1 MTNGDTRIYPL
12 LPALKED
19 SPLQMPEAPGSWT
32 PQGAQAFKNVADSL
46 AFDASTRGVQ
56 VSSVPTVWSQA
67 IQFELALQ
75 DRDYPTR
82 ESLLNQWFGG
92 LATLALA
99 QIRNLSIEPACVEL
113 DKIDDTAAE
122 PLINALERMLPAR
135 DRSLF
140 QLPQNRHPWSRI
152 YVFFLSGKVF
162 GFSSP
167 SAIFVPAQD
176 LQIPNLAW
184 VDQKTGLFRSPGPML
199 NPMERQAFRFWLE
212 QLSQA
217 VSFSEG
223 DSALRGAITTVIDEF
238 LPQLGEPAQQ
248 LSLLQNYYRIPIQ
261 GGLLPLLGQPV
272 QAQEQPSSI
281 ELVISRRPAREQTII
296 FYDANIPSY
305 WDVPA
310 HELMVI
316 GSQNLGAFNR
326 NDISRLQGRGVRCLT
341 REDLFLP
348 QLKFIL
354 NDELFSDDCCLQ
366 PEVRGIELTYQGTPI
381 QPLLPLS
388 PTLSHY
394 FSASEL
400 ARMITFEQ
408 VDNNEGQF
416 IKVQLDL
423 TLSGPARQNRVFR
436 LEQTYPL
443 REENILAS
451 TPYSL
456 PVITVW
462 PYLRTPG
469 WKQYYVLSFILEHED
484 SFYVEAIGQPV
495 PNHRLK
501 DRSSGEGRLI
511 QSEVFPEFLK
521 CLDSGSHDLIGLL
534 MLKLPQEIRGQT
546 EWNVGVDFGTSFT
559 NIYRRSGT
567 TDYRPFAPNPDL
579 IKNVTN
585 VPAEVQVRFLRD
597 YFIPEQCSPT
607 SLPPMATWLTVKE
620 AQDSSRTAD
629 TPIMDGRI
637 FVPSFNNCDPTDPVI
652 KTNLKWEEGMYQ
664 YNKLFLK
671 NLALEIAASAASEGV
686 NKIVWSLSYPTA
698 FSRFKLN
705 QYANTWETIAGDL
718 EGSTGIH
725 LEVKEQNHPE
735 GFKTESLAIAEYFV
749 KEENQT
755 LVNATCIDI
764 GGGTSDITIWENQRL
779 IYQCSIQLA
788 GRDLFSQF
796 LEKRKR
802 IAIDV
807 FQQYA
812 PIREEVRWKGLRG
825 SSFNALVDIYLRSL
839 SEDLLKQQPQLLADK
854 DYRQLITLMTIGITG
869 LYYYVGLLLK
879 TLHAEG
885 TYDQAEIT
893 PMYLGGNGSRFLH
906 WLTPNGRF
914 NIHSETN
921 TLFSRMLALG
931 SGFEDINIKTTL
943 SQNPK
948 DEAACGLVINELR
961 FQEWEG
967 QALGGLIAGEDC
979 IINGKTIKAN
989 QRIVTNQFQ
998 SDKTINEFQITSLE
1012 PIAQFLYDFHRSVR
1026 SLKIELVKK
1035 LPNYEESTE
1044 IKANKTLWK
1053 DVERER
1059 KQFCQTKQGTEVDA
1073 FMPEPPFIIS
1083 LKALLKVL
1091 GERFKQQA

>member
-19 SPLQMPEAPGSWT
+19 TTLQMPEAAGTWT
-32 PQGAQAFKNVADSL
+32 AQGAKAFKNVADSL
-46 AFDASTRGVQ
+46 DFDAATQGSLI
-56 VSSVPTVWSQA
+56 SSVPTVWSRA

-82 ESLLNQWFGG
+82 RTLLEQWFGG
-92 LATLALA
+92 LAALALA
-99 QIRNLSIEPACVEL
+99 QIRNLRIEPACVEL
-113 DKIDDTAAE
+113 DRVQDAAAA
-122 PLINALERMLPAR
+122 PLVNALNRMLPSR
-135 DRSLF
+135 NRSLF
-140 QLPQNRHPWSRI
+140 TLPENRHPWSRI
-152 YVFFLSGKVF
+152 YVFFLNGKVF

-167 SAIFVPAQD
+167 SAVFVPAQD
-176 LQIPNLAW
+176 LQALNLGWIDPA
-184 VDQKTGLFRSPGPML
+184 TGLFQSPVAFL
-199 NPMERQAFRFWLE
+199 NPSERQAFRFWLE
-212 QLSQA
+212 RLLRE

-223 DSALRGAITTVIDEF
+223 EPALRGAIATVIESF

-248 LSLLQNYYRIPIQ
+248 LSLLQNHYRIPIQ
-261 GGLLPLLGQPV
+261 GGIFTLLGQPV
-272 QAQEQPSSI
+272 QAQEQPSNI
-281 ELVISRRPAREQTII
+281 ELVLSRQPAHERTVI
-296 FYDANIPSY
+296 FYDPGIPNF

-310 HELMVI
+310 HEVIVI
-316 GSQNLGAFNR
+316 GSQNLGAFSKS
-326 NDISRLQGRGVRCLT
+326 DIARIQGRGVRCLT

-354 NDELFSDDCCLQ
+354 NDALFSPDCCLQ
-366 PEVRGIELTYQGTPI
+366 PDVKGVELNYQGTPI
-381 QPLLPLS
+381 QPLLPLTPALCS
-388 PTLSHY
+388 Y
-394 FSASEL
+394 FNATEL

-408 VDNNEGQF
+408 VDNSEGQF

-423 TLSGPARQNRVFR
+423 TLSGPARQNRIFR

-443 REENILAS
+443 REENTLAS

-456 PVITVW
+456 PVVTVW
-462 PYLRTPG
+462 PYLSTPS
-469 WKQYYVLSFILEHED
+469 WRQYYILSFMPIQED
-484 SFYVEAIGQPV
+484 SFYVEAIGQTV
-495 PNHRLK
+495 PSHRLK
-501 DRSSGEGRLI
+501 DRSGGEGRLI

-521 CLDSGSHDLIGLL
+521 CLDGGSNGFIGLL
-534 MLKLPQEIRGQT
+534 MLKLPPEIRGQT

-559 NIYRRSGT
+559 NIYRRSGV
-567 TDYRPFAPNPDL
+567 TDYRPFVPNTAL

-585 VPAEVQVRFLRD
+585 VPAEVQLRFLRD

-607 SLPPMATWLTVKE
+607 GQPPIATWLTTKE
-620 AQDSSRTAD
+620 AQNTGRTAESSVL
-629 TPIMDGRI
+629 DGRI
-637 FVPSFNNCDPTDPVI
+637 FVPSVNDCDPTDSSI

-671 NLALEIAASAASEGV
+671 NLALEIAATAASEGV
-686 NKIVWSLSYPTA
+686 NKITWSLSYPTA

-705 QYANTWETIAGDL
+705 QYANTWETIAEDL
-718 EGSTGIH
+718 ESVTGIRQI
-725 LEVKEQNHPE
+725 VKEQSHPE

-764 GGGTSDITIWENQRL
+764 GGGTSDITIWENQQL

-812 PIREEVRWKGLRG
+812 PIREQERWKDLRD
-825 SSFNALVDIYLRSL
+825 SSFNALVDVYLRSL
-839 SEDLLKQQPQLLADK
+839 SEDLLKQQPQLLSDK

-879 TLHAEG
+879 ALHEKQ
-885 TYDQAEIT
+885 TYKQAEIT
-893 PMYLGGNGSRFLH
+893 PVYIGGNGSRFLH
-906 WLTPNGRF
+906 WLTPDGRF

-921 TLFSRMLALG
+921 ALFSRMLSLG
-931 SGFEDINIKTTL
+931 SGFEDLNIKTTL

-961 FQEWEG
+961 FQEWEN
-967 QALGGLIAGEDC
+967 QSPNGLIAGEEC
-979 IINGKTIKAN
+979 IINGKTIKASE
-989 QRIVTNQFQ
+989 RIVTDDFQ
-998 SDKTINEFQITSLE
+998 EDKTINEFQITSLE
-1012 PIAQFLYDFHRSVR
+1012 PIAQFLYDFHRSIR
-1026 SLKIELVKK
+1026 GLRIELVKK
-1035 LPNYEESTE
+1035 LPNYEESSE
-1044 IKANKTLWK
+1044 LSANQTLWK
-1053 DVERER
+1053 AVERER
-1059 KQFCQTKQGTEVDA
+1059 KQFCQTKQGTEVEA
-1073 FMPEPPFIIS
+1073 FMPEAPFIIS

-1091 GERFKQQA
+1091 GEQFRQQA